1 MLLYICLLFV
11 FCRILQPPS
20 YTLTDTLVPVTSL
33 FRSRCRAREGGA
45 RSPHV
50 LLCTLRLLRSVPRA
64 LPSLATL
71 IERCPKQFRC
81 VVKRGRPQETDIRS
95 LRSLLMSRHRS
106 RTAAT
111 HIHTQGIAMPDTC
124 NIIASPFGA
133 LNLIA
138 SDTGLRAVL
147 WETASPT
154 RVTGEAQ

>member
-1 MLLYICLLFV
+1 MAVLGVLTYCYV
-11 FCRILQPPS
+11 RCGSCAPS
-20 YTLTDTLVPVTSL
+20 S
-33 FRSRCRAREGGA
+33 
-45 RSPHV
+45 
-50 LLCTLRLLRSVPRA
+50 RA

-124 NIIASPFGA
+124 NIIASTVGA
-133 LNLIA
+133 LKLIA
-138 SDTGLRAVL
+138 RHRGLRAVL
-147 WETASPT
+147 WEHDSPT
-154 RVTGEAQ
+154 RVRIVRTST

>member
-1 MLLYICLLFV
+1 M
-11 FCRILQPPS
+11 RIS
-20 YTLTDTLVPVTSL
+20 DWSSDVCS
-33 FRSRCRAREGGA
+33 SD
-45 RSPHV
+45 
-50 LLCTLRLLRSVPRA
+50 

-124 NIIASPFGA
+124 NIIASPVGA
-133 LNLIA
+133 LKLIA
-138 SDTGLRAVL
+138 SDRGLRAVL
-147 WETASPT
+147 WEHDSPT
-154 RVTGEAQ
+154 RVRIGGIGRASCRERVCQWVEILVVAGSLKKTETT